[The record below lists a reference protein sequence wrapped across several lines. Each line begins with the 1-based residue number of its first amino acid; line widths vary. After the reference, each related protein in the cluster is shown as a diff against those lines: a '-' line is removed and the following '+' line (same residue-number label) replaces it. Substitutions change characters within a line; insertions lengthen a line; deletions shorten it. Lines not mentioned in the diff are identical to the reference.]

1 MAAPRHRRRG
11 FSRRVQ
17 YGLFAG
23 YVIAVVGIM
32 LGVGLLLLSR
42 FDPRAFGTLRG
53 VVTDAGA
60 LVAGVGRTGIEA
72 GHHAGDALN
81 AYVAAGTQNAAL
93 KKQLAHERRAVIASR
108 AIAAE
113 NVRLKKLAKLS
124 EHLPRP
130 ILSARLIGSTP
141 TGQRRFAI
149 LSAGNADGVRPGMA
163 VRSPEGLM
171 GRVFES
177 GIFASRVLLL
187 TDGETAVPVKIV
199 RNGLAG
205 LATGQGDGSME
216 IRALIAGGRPFR
228 LGDVAVTS
236 GTGGV
241 YTPNIPVAVVT
252 EVRGDRAI
260 ARPLADPARADF
272 AVVYPIFQP
281 PITELPAQP
290 KP

>member
-32 LGVGLLLLSR
+32 VGAGLLLLSR
-42 FDPRAFGTLRG
+42 LDPRAFGTLRG
-53 VVTDAGA
+53 LVVDAEA
-60 LVAGVGRTGIEA
+60 VFSGVGRNGIEA
-72 GHHAGDALN
+72 LHGATDAIGDYWMAGSQNEALRRE
-81 AYVAAGTQNAAL
+81 
-93 KKQLAHERRAVIASR
+93 LAKERRSVIA
-108 AIAAE
+108 AKAVAAE
-113 NVRLKKLAKLS
+113 NIRLKKLLTLR
-124 EHLPRP
+124 EHLPAP
-130 ILSARLIGSTP
+130 LLSARLVGSTP
-141 TGQRRFAI
+141 TGQRRFGT
-149 LSAGNADGVRPGMA
+149 LTAGTADGVRPGMA
-163 VRSPEGLM
+163 VRSPEGLV
-171 GRVFES
+171 GRVYES
-177 GIFASRVLLL
+177 GIFAARVLLL

-199 RNGLAG
+199 RNGTAA
-205 LATGQGDGSME
+205 LATGQGNGTME
-216 IRALIAGGRPFR
+216 IRGLIAGGRPFR
-228 LGDVAVTS
+228 RGDVAVTS

-272 AVVYPIFQP
+272 AAVYPIYQVP
-281 PITELPAQP
+281 SEDPPAQP

>member
-1 MAAPRHRRRG
+1 MATPRHRRRG

-23 YVIAVVGIM
+23 YVIATIGLV
-32 LGVGLLLLSR
+32 LAFALLLVAR

-53 VVTDAGA
+53 VVVDASALFTGA
-60 LVAGVGRTGIEA
+60 GRAGVRA
-72 GHHAGDALN
+72 VHAAGDEIGAYFN
-81 AYVAAGTQNAAL
+81 AGSQNL
-93 KKQLAHERRAVIASR
+93 SLRRQLAAERRAVIAAK

-113 NVRLKKLAKLS
+113 NARLKKLALLT
-124 EHLPRP
+124 EHLPSP

-141 TGQRRFAI
+141 SGHRRFAT
-149 LSAGNADGVRPGMA
+149 LAAGTAEGVRPGMT
-163 VRSPEGLM
+163 VRAPEGLV

-187 TDGETAVPVKIV
+187 TDGETAVPVRIT
-199 RNGLAG
+199 RSSIAA
-205 LATGQGDGSME
+205 LATGHGDGTME
-216 IRALIAGGRPFR
+216 IRGLMAGGRTFR
-228 LGDVAVTS
+228 RGDLAVTS

-241 YTPNIPVAVVT
+241 YAPNIPVAVIT
-252 EVRGDRAI
+252 AVRNDRAI

-272 AVVYPIFQP
+272 AMVYPIFQAP
-281 PITELPAQP
+281 VAELPAQP

>member
-32 LGVGLLLLSR
+32 LAIGLLMLSR

-53 VVTDAGA
+53 VVVDAGA
-60 LVAGVGRTGIEA
+60 LFAGIGRTGIEA
-72 GHHAGDALN
+72 GQDAGDALD
-81 AYVAAGTQNAAL
+81 AYVAAGSQNA
-93 KKQLAHERRAVIASR
+93 QLRKELAAERRAVIGSR
-108 AIAAE
+108 TIAAE
-113 NVRLKKLAKLS
+113 NARLKKLLGLY
-124 EHLPRP
+124 EHLPKP

-149 LSAGNADGVRPGMA
+149 LSAGTAEGVRPGMT
-163 VRSPEGLM
+163 VRSAEGLV
-171 GRVFES
+171 GRVFEC
-177 GIFASRVLLL
+177 GLIASRVLLL
-187 TDGETAVPVKIV
+187 TDGETAVPVKVV
-199 RNGLAG
+199 RNGIAA
-205 LATGQGDGSME
+205 LATGRGDGTME
-216 IRALIAGGRPFR
+216 IRGLIAGGRSFR
-228 LGDVAVTS
+228 RGDLTVTS

-260 ARPLADPARADF
+260 ARPLADPAVADF
-272 AVVYPIFQP
+272 AAVYPIFQA
-281 PITELPAQP
+281 PITDMPAQP

>member
-23 YVIAVVGIM
+23 YVIATAGLV
-32 LGVGLLLLSR
+32 LAFALLLIAR

-53 VVTDAGA
+53 VIVDASA
-60 LVAGVGRTGIEA
+60 PFTGVGRA
-72 GHHAGDALN
+72 GVRGFHSAGDEIAAYFN
-81 AYVAAGTQNAAL
+81 AASQNASL
-93 KKQLAHERRAVIASR
+93 RRELAAERRAVIA
-108 AIAAE
+108 AKVIAAE
-113 NVRLKKLAKLS
+113 NARLKKLALLT

-141 TGQRRFAI
+141 SGQRRFAT
-149 LSAGNADGVRPGMA
+149 LAVGTAEGVRPGMT
-163 VRSPEGLM
+163 VRSPEGLI

-187 TDGETAVPVKIV
+187 TDGETAVPVRIV
-199 RNGLAG
+199 RSGIAA
-205 LATGQGDGSME
+205 LATGQGDGTME
-216 IRALIAGGRPFR
+216 IRGLMAGGQPFR
-228 LGDVAVTS
+228 RGDLAVTS

-241 YTPNIPVAVVT
+241 YSPNIPVAVIT
-252 EVRGDRAI
+252 AVRSDRAT

-272 AVVYPIFQP
+272 ATVYPIFQAP
-281 PITELPAQP
+281 VQELPAQP

>member
-23 YVIAVVGIM
+23 YVIAIVGIM
-32 LGVGLLLLSR
+32 LSIGLLLLSR
-42 FDPRAFGTLRG
+42 LDPRAFGTLRG
-53 VVTDAGA
+53 VVVDAGA
-60 LVAGVGRTGIEA
+60 LFAGIGRTAIEA
-72 GHHAGDALN
+72 GQAAGDAMD
-81 AYVAAGTQNAAL
+81 AYVTAGSQNALL
-93 KKQLAHERRAVIASR
+93 KQQLAAERRAVIASR
-108 AIAAE
+108 TIAAE
-113 NVRLKKLAKLS
+113 NARLKKLVRLS
-124 EHLPRP
+124 EHLPKP

-163 VRSPEGLM
+163 VRSPEGLI

-177 GIFASRVLLL
+177 GIFASRILLL
-187 TDGETAVPVKIV
+187 TDGETAVPVKVV
-199 RNGLAG
+199 RNGLPA
-205 LATGQGDGSME
+205 LATGQGDGTME
-216 IRALIAGGRPFR
+216 IRGLTAGGRQFR
-228 LGDVAVTS
+228 RGDLAVTS

-272 AVVYPIFQP
+272 AVVYPIFQAL
-281 PITELPAQP
+281 ITEMPVQP